1 MMRAFLLLALV
12 ALVVGLGALNAN
24 VARTS
29 IDTSPIAASQPIASA
44 SGARRASSLGQEAA
58 PLEAFSET
66 IKRPLFAQSRRPAEA
81 RSVEPQKVSAPVEE
95 ETTHVNLR
103 LSGIFHTGLTPR
115 RALIVSTGEPN
126 GRWLEEGGEIEGWR
140 VVAIERLAVQ
150 ITAGGRL
157 KQLDMH

>member
-1 MMRAFLLLALV
+1 MMRAFLLLGLV

-29 IDTSPIAASQPIASA
+29 IDTSPITASPPMAAA
-44 SGARRASSLGQEAA
+44 SGARRASSIGKESA
-58 PLEAFSET
+58 PLAEFSET
-66 IKRPLFAQSRRPAEA
+66 IKRPLFAQSRRPAEV

-95 ETTHVNLR
+95 EAAQVNLR
-103 LSGIFHTGLTPR
+103 LSGIFHTGLSPR
-115 RALIVSTGEPN
+115 RALIVSTDEPN

-150 ITAGGRL
+150 ISAGGRR